1 MKSERA
7 WTSKGKVAAPM
18 ICIRPEHVSQNGTS
32 SSAHSGLQ
40 RGGMPPE
47 QSSEPVEPQ
56 QIGRMSLISLIV
68 PSVQTSWPRA
78 GGVKVPMVKAKMLMM
93 VGVALRGIM

>member
-1 MKSERA
+1 M
-7 WTSKGKVAAPM
+7 SKGSEPSPM
-18 ICIRPEHVSQNGTS
+18 ICISPQHVSQNGTS

-47 QSSEPVEPQ
+47 QSSEPVLPQ

-78 GGVKVPMVKAKMLMM
+78 GGVKVPMVKAKMLTMA
-93 VGVALRGIM
+93 GVALRGIM